1 MQPYVISKGIER
13 EDKRPKP
20 PFLRQKWP
28 KKGHLRAFMRTSKFD
43 NPLNFNNLAQKAA
56 HTPPPSYVATPV
68 EISKSAGLVVA
79 IRQIFAPQP
88 VTNSRLNPLTPL
100 TPLTLLSFKIKPCL
114 PESLSRPD
122 RS

>member
-56 HTPPPSYVATPV
+56 HTPPPLLCSDPCGNLKIRGPRSRHPTDFCAAAGHKLAP
-68 EISKSAGLVVA
+68 KSADPANTADTAV
-79 IRQIFAPQP
+79 F
-88 VTNSRLNPLTPL
+88 
-100 TPLTLLSFKIKPCL
+100 
-114 PESLSRPD
+114 
-122 RS
+122 